1 MKITEL
7 TYYQALKKIRLLAPA
22 GSRKL
27 KVAVGGNANF
37 DFMIPGLICGLSEM
51 EYDSVC
57 VSLDYDSWTQAVYS
71 NKETFDFW
79 IIWLSSQGASFGGTQ
94 RQDFDFRAIA
104 ECASILAERGQ
115 QLIII
120 QPEPMRSEEDAFSAN
135 TRWRNE
141 LALKLSKTVPET
153 AIITSVDHIQR
164 KIGLSDW
171 HSGKYWDLAKS
182 PAHPD
187 AMTTTGVFLSKLI
200 SQLLRPKIKAIITD
214 LDNTLWDGVVGDDGP
229 ENLGLDVSGS
239 GRAFV
244 EMQLFLKDQ
253 MNKGTP
259 LSVCSK
265 NSPEQALRPFQERP
279 EMLLKQSDFIYF
291 EASWSPKYLAI
302 KSIAERLNLGLDAIC
317 FIDDSQHEREEAR
330 TMLPGLQVP
339 ELPYNPGERVLYLI
353 ETGWFM
359 HPRVLSED
367 KERVSTYHQN
377 ALRQNAE
384 QQATSL
390 EQYLVNLKI
399 ELNPEPISVKNL
411 KRVEQL
417 IQKTN
422 QFNLTALRQT
432 ASEINEYISRPDS
445 YAYVFS
451 VSDRFGKSGI
461 ISAVLASRCGSKM
474 LINSWV
480 MSCRVFS
487 RKIEHAILEH
497 MLLWAKDAE
506 ITTIELPFVPT
517 KKNNLVKEFLLEVG
531 FDFVETGNSLVFEG
545 ETNQKL
551 SHHAKIIRM
560 KERSESAK
568 NGVKEVNRNF

>member
-7 TYYQALKKIRLLAPA
+7 TYYQALKKMRLLTPS

-51 EYDSVC
+51 EYDSAC

-79 IIWLSSQGASFGGTQ
+79 IIWLSSQGATFGGTQ

-104 ECASILAERGQ
+104 DCASILAERGQ

-253 MNKGTP
+253 TNKGTP

-302 KSIAERLNLGLDAIC
+302 KSIAERLNLGLDDIC

-330 TMLPGLQVP
+330 TMLPDLQVP
-339 ELPYNPGERVLYLI
+339 ELPTNPDERVLYLI

-399 ELNPEPISVKNL
+399 ELNPEPISAKNL

-531 FDFVETGNSLVFEG
+531 FDFVESGNSLVFEG